1 MLPLQRVSRDGRL
14 PLSFAQQR
22 LWFLDQLEPD
32 NPFYN
37 LPQAI
42 RLTGVLNAGALEQT
56 IHAII
61 ARHESLRT
69 TFKSIDGTPAQV
81 ITESAPAEMPLT
93 DLTNLPESERGA
105 EARRL
110 AAEESKRPFDLAQ
123 GPLFRASLLRLA
135 EEDHVLLLTMH
146 HIVGDGWSAGIL
158 FRELATLYAAFS
170 AGNPSPLPELPI
182 QYADFA
188 VWQRNWLQGNVLE
201 DQLAYWRSHL
211 SGAPPV
217 LELSADK
224 PRPPVQSFRGATLR
238 LALSAKLSKDL
249 KALSQREGVTLFMTL
264 LAAYLLLLSRYT
276 GRDDIVVGT
285 DLASRS
291 HIETEDLIGN

>member
-1 MLPLQRVSRDGRL
+1 MSRTLQNGLGLSAVEKRALLADLLRHQAARARTP

-110 AAEESKRPFDLAQ
+110 AAEEAKRPFDLAQ
-123 GPLFRASLLRLA
+123 GPLFRASL
-135 EEDHVLLLTMH
+135 
-146 HIVGDGWSAGIL
+146 
-158 FRELATLYAAFS
+158 
-170 AGNPSPLPELPI
+170 
-182 QYADFA
+182 
-188 VWQRNWLQGNVLE
+188 
-201 DQLAYWRSHL
+201 
-211 SGAPPV
+211 
-217 LELSADK
+217 
-224 PRPPVQSFRGATLR
+224 
-238 LALSAKLSKDL
+238 
-249 KALSQREGVTLFMTL
+249 
-264 LAAYLLLLSRYT
+264 
-276 GRDDIVVGT
+276 
-285 DLASRS
+285 
-291 HIETEDLIGN
+291 